1 MLHLLI
7 DTLRNSVLITGIV
20 IIMMMMIESF
30 NLESHSRFFNRVKGS
45 SFRQVLLAALL
56 GSIPGCIGGFATVS
70 LYSRRLLSFGALT
83 AMMIASAGDEA
94 FVMLAMMPD
103 KALWIFA
110 LLFVIAVFSGIAI
123 DWIMK
128 SRNIVD
134 CHPDQSTACHHD
146 QSTAC
151 HHDQSA
157 ACHHDQS
164 TACHHDQSA
173 HCHHDQSAHCHP
185 ERSEGSGSEQ
195 RKTVTDSSLPL
206 RMTTSQIRMTT
217 SQIRM
222 TTPQIRM
229 TTPQIAPTAG
239 GKEDAMAEKDGQD
252 TERRSLTWQ
261 RLVLTGAIALFA
273 IALAAGW
280 MEHDHAVSET
290 GHIQINLLSE
300 WWMNLIFAI
309 LCIVMVVIMCFRSDR
324 FIKETL
330 WHHVLQKHLP
340 NIFAWTFGVL
350 LAIGLLSEYIDLNTW
365 VSDNPALMILLAV
378 AIGIIPES
386 GPHLIFVTLYASGLV
401 PLPVLLASS
410 ISQDGHSSLPLLAED
425 KKSFA
430 YAKLLNCLIALI
442 VGFGTLLLF

>member
-128 SRNIVD
+128 SRNIEV
-134 CHPDQSTACHHD
+134 CHPDQSTACHP
-146 QSTAC
+146 
-151 HHDQSA
+151 
-157 ACHHDQS
+157 
-164 TACHHDQSA
+164 
-173 HCHHDQSAHCHP
+173 DQSAHCHP

-195 RKTVTDSSLPL
+195 RKTATDSSLPL
-206 RMTTSQIRMTT
+206 RMTAPQIGMTAP
-217 SQIRM
+217 QIKM
-222 TTPQIRM
+222 TPQ
-229 TTPQIAPTAG
+229 QIAPTAG

-280 MEHDHAVSET
+280 MEHDHAVPET
-290 GHIQINLLSE
+290 GQIHLNLLSE

-309 LCIVMVVIMCFRSDR
+309 LCIVMVVIMCFRSDS

>member
-30 NLESHSRFFNRVKGS
+30 NLDSHSRFFNRVKGS

-128 SRNIVD
+128 SRNIVG
-134 CHPDQSTACHHD
+134 
-146 QSTAC
+146 
-151 HHDQSA
+151 
-157 ACHHDQS
+157 
-164 TACHHDQSA
+164 
-173 HCHHDQSAHCHP
+173 CHP
-185 ERSEGSGSEQ
+185 ERSEGSGSEPC
-195 RKTVTDSSLPL
+195 KEVTDSSLPL
-206 RMTTSQIRMTT
+206 RMTAPQIKM
-217 SQIRM
+217 
-222 TTPQIRM
+222 TPQ
-229 TTPQIAPTAG
+229 QIGPTAG

-280 MEHDHAVSET
+280 MEHDHAVPET
-290 GHIQINLLSE
+290 GQIHLNLLSE

-309 LCIVMVVIMCFRSDR
+309 LCIVMVVIMCFRSDS

>member
-128 SRNIVD
+128 SRNISV
-134 CHPDQSTACHHD
+134 CHP
-146 QSTAC
+146 
-151 HHDQSA
+151 
-157 ACHHDQS
+157 DQS

-173 HCHHDQSAHCHP
+173 HCHPDQSAHCHP

-206 RMTTSQIRMTT
+206 RMTTSQIG
-217 SQIRM
+217 
-222 TTPQIRM
+222 M
-229 TTPQIAPTAG
+229 TTPQIAPATEC
-239 GKEDAMAEKDGQD
+239 KEDPMTKNDVQD

-273 IALAAGW
+273 VALAAGW

-309 LCIVMVVIMCFRSDR
+309 LCIVMVVIMCFRSDS

>member
-146 QSTAC
+146 QS
-151 HHDQSA
+151 
-157 ACHHDQS
+157 
-164 TACHHDQSA
+164 A
-173 HCHHDQSAHCHP
+173 HCHPDQSAHCHP

-206 RMTTSQIRMTT
+206 RMTTSQIRMTPQ
-217 SQIRM
+217 QIG
-222 TTPQIRM
+222 
-229 TTPQIAPTAG
+229 PTAG

-280 MEHDHAVSET
+280 MEHDHAVPET
-290 GHIQINLLSE
+290 GQIHLNLLSE

-309 LCIVMVVIMCFRSDR
+309 LCIVMVIIMCFRSDR

-350 LAIGLLSEYIDLNTW
+350 LTIGLLSEYIDLNTW

>member
-128 SRNIVD
+128 SRNIVV
-134 CHPDQSTACHHD
+134 CHPDQSTA
-146 QSTAC
+146 
-151 HHDQSA
+151 
-157 ACHHDQS
+157 
-164 TACHHDQSA
+164 
-173 HCHHDQSAHCHP
+173 CHHDQSAHCHP

-206 RMTTSQIRMTT
+206 RMTTSQIRMTAP
-217 SQIRM
+217 QIKM
-222 TTPQIRM
+222 TPQ
-229 TTPQIAPTAG
+229 QIGPTAG
-239 GKEDAMAEKDGQD
+239 GQEDAMAEKDGQD
-252 TERRSLTWQ
+252 TERRRLTWQ

-280 MEHDHAVSET
+280 MEHDHAVPET
-290 GHIQINLLSE
+290 GQIHLNLLSE

-309 LCIVMVVIMCFRSDR
+309 LCIVMVVIMCFRSDS

>member
-128 SRNIVD
+128 SRNIID
-134 CHPDQSTACHHD
+134 CHSEPSVGCHPEQSTA
-146 QSTAC
+146 
-151 HHDQSA
+151 
-157 ACHHDQS
+157 
-164 TACHHDQSA
+164 
-173 HCHHDQSAHCHP
+173 CHP
-185 ERSEGSGSEQ
+185 ERSEGSGSEPC
-195 RKTVTDSSLPL
+195 KEATDSSLPL
-206 RMTTSQIRMTT
+206 RMTAPQIKM
-217 SQIRM
+217 
-222 TTPQIRM
+222 TPQ
-229 TTPQIAPTAG
+229 QIGPTAG

-280 MEHDHAVSET
+280 MEHDHAVPET
-290 GHIQINLLSE
+290 GQIHLNLLSE

-309 LCIVMVVIMCFRSDR
+309 LCIVMVVIMCFRSDS

-365 VSDNPALMILLAV
+365 VSDNPVLMILLAV

>member
-128 SRNIVD
+128 SRNIEV
-134 CHPDQSTACHHD
+134 CHSEPSTI
-146 QSTAC
+146 
-151 HHDQSA
+151 
-157 ACHHDQS
+157 
-164 TACHHDQSA
+164 
-173 HCHHDQSAHCHP
+173 CHP
-185 ERSEGSGSEQ
+185 ERSRRRSEGSGSEPC
-195 RKTVTDSSLPL
+195 KEVTDSSLPL
-206 RMTTSQIRMTT
+206 RMTTSQIG
-217 SQIRM
+217 M
-222 TTPQIRM
+222 TTPQIKM
-229 TTPQIAPTAG
+229 TPQQIGPTAG

-280 MEHDHAVSET
+280 MEHDHAVPET
-290 GHIQINLLSE
+290 GQIHLNLLSE

-309 LCIVMVVIMCFRSDR
+309 LCIVMVVIMCFRSDS

-330 WHHVLQKHLP
+330 WHHVLHKHLP

-365 VSDNPALMILLAV
+365 VSDNPVLMILLAV

>member
-128 SRNIVD
+128 SRNIEV
-134 CHPDQSTACHHD
+134 CHSEPSVACHHE
-146 QSTAC
+146 QSIA
-151 HHDQSA
+151 
-157 ACHHDQS
+157 
-164 TACHHDQSA
+164 
-173 HCHHDQSAHCHP
+173 CHP
-185 ERSEGSGSEQ
+185 ERSRRRSEGSGSEPC
-195 RKTVTDSSLPL
+195 KDVTDSSLPL
-206 RMTTSQIRMTT
+206 RMTAPQIKM
-217 SQIRM
+217 
-222 TTPQIRM
+222 TPQ
-229 TTPQIAPTAG
+229 QIGPTAG

-280 MEHDHAVSET
+280 MEHDHAVPET
-290 GHIQINLLSE
+290 GQIHLNLLSE

-309 LCIVMVVIMCFRSDR
+309 LCIVMVVIMCFRSDS

>member
-128 SRNIVD
+128 SRNIVG
-134 CHPDQSTACHHD
+134 
-146 QSTAC
+146 
-151 HHDQSA
+151 
-157 ACHHDQS
+157 
-164 TACHHDQSA
+164 
-173 HCHHDQSAHCHP
+173 CHP

-195 RKTVTDSSLPL
+195 RKPVTDSSLPL
-206 RMTTSQIRMTT
+206 RMTTSQIG
-217 SQIRM
+217 
-222 TTPQIRM
+222 M
-229 TTPQIAPTAG
+229 TTPQIAPATEC
-239 GKEDAMAEKDGQD
+239 KEDEMAEKDGQD

-280 MEHDHAVSET
+280 MEHDHAVPET
-290 GHIQINLLSE
+290 GQIHLNLLSE

-309 LCIVMVVIMCFRSDR
+309 LCIVMVVIMCFRSDS

-350 LAIGLLSEYIDLNTW
+350 LTIGLLSEYIDLNTW

-430 YAKLLNCLIALI
+430 YAKLLNCIIALI

>member
-134 CHPDQSTACHHD
+134 CHPEPSV
-146 QSTAC
+146 
-151 HHDQSA
+151 
-157 ACHHDQS
+157 
-164 TACHHDQSA
+164 
-173 HCHHDQSAHCHP
+173 HCHP
-185 ERSEGSGSEQ
+185 ERSEGSGSEPC
-195 RKTVTDSSLPL
+195 KEVTDSSLPL
-206 RMTTSQIRMTT
+206 RMTAPQIKMTT
-217 SQIRM
+217 QQIGPTAGGKEDAM
-222 TTPQIRM
+222 
-229 TTPQIAPTAG
+229 AEKKEATAG

-309 LCIVMVVIMCFRSDR
+309 LCIVMVIIMCFRSDR

-350 LAIGLLSEYIDLNTW
+350 LTIGLLSEYIDLNTW

-430 YAKLLNCLIALI
+430 YAKLLNCIIALI

>member
-128 SRNIVD
+128 SRNIEV
-134 CHPDQSTACHHD
+134 
-146 QSTAC
+146 
-151 HHDQSA
+151 
-157 ACHHDQS
+157 
-164 TACHHDQSA
+164 
-173 HCHHDQSAHCHP
+173 CHP

-206 RMTTSQIRMTT
+206 RMTTSQIRMTAP
-217 SQIRM
+217 QIKM
-222 TTPQIRM
+222 TPQ
-229 TTPQIAPTAG
+229 QIGPTAG
-239 GKEDAMAEKDGQD
+239 GKEDPMEEKKEATTGGQEDAMAEKDGQD

-280 MEHDHAVSET
+280 MEHDHAVPET
-290 GHIQINLLSE
+290 GQIHLNLLSE

-309 LCIVMVVIMCFRSDR
+309 LCIVMVVIMCFRSDS

>member
-128 SRNIVD
+128 SRNIEV
-134 CHPDQSTACHHD
+134 
-146 QSTAC
+146 
-151 HHDQSA
+151 
-157 ACHHDQS
+157 
-164 TACHHDQSA
+164 
-173 HCHHDQSAHCHP
+173 CHP
-185 ERSEGSGSEQ
+185 EPSTICHPERSRRRSEGSGSEPC
-195 RKTVTDSSLPL
+195 KEVTDSSLPL
-206 RMTTSQIRMTT
+206 RMTAQQIKM
-217 SQIRM
+217 
-222 TTPQIRM
+222 TPQ
-229 TTPQIAPTAG
+229 QIGPTAG

-280 MEHDHAVSET
+280 MEHDHAVPET
-290 GHIQINLLSE
+290 GQIHLNLLSE

-309 LCIVMVVIMCFRSDR
+309 LCIVMVVIMCFRSDS

-365 VSDNPALMILLAV
+365 ISDNPALMILLAV

-430 YAKLLNCLIALI
+430 YAKLLNCLVALI

>member
-128 SRNIVD
+128 IRNIEV
-134 CHPDQSTACHHD
+134 CHSEPSVACHHE
-146 QSTAC
+146 QSIAC
-151 HHDQSA
+151 HHEPSA
-157 ACHHDQS
+157 D
-164 TACHHDQSA
+164 
-173 HCHHDQSAHCHP
+173 CHP
-185 ERSEGSGSEQ
+185 ERSRRRSEGAGSEQ

-206 RMTTSQIRMTT
+206 RMTTSQIRMTAP
-217 SQIRM
+217 QIKM
-222 TTPQIRM
+222 TPQ
-229 TTPQIAPTAG
+229 QIGPTAG

-280 MEHDHAVSET
+280 MEHDHAVPET
-290 GHIQINLLSE
+290 GQIHLNLLSE

-309 LCIVMVVIMCFRSDR
+309 LCIVMVVIMCFRSDS

>member
-146 QSTAC
+146 QS
-151 HHDQSA
+151 
-157 ACHHDQS
+157 
-164 TACHHDQSA
+164 
-173 HCHHDQSAHCHP
+173 AHCHP

-206 RMTTSQIRMTT
+206 RMTAQQIGMTT
-217 SQIRM
+217 QQIGSVAGGKEDAM
-222 TTPQIRM
+222 
-229 TTPQIAPTAG
+229 AEKKEATAG

>member
-30 NLESHSRFFNRVKGS
+30 NLESHSRFFNMVKGS

-128 SRNIVD
+128 SRNIVG
-134 CHPDQSTACHHD
+134 
-146 QSTAC
+146 
-151 HHDQSA
+151 
-157 ACHHDQS
+157 
-164 TACHHDQSA
+164 
-173 HCHHDQSAHCHP
+173 CHP

-206 RMTTSQIRMTT
+206 RMTAPQIKM
-217 SQIRM
+217 
-222 TTPQIRM
+222 TPQ
-229 TTPQIAPTAG
+229 QIGPTAG

-280 MEHDHAVSET
+280 MEHEHAVPET
-290 GHIQINLLSE
+290 GQIHLNLLSE

-309 LCIVMVVIMCFRSDR
+309 LCIVMVIIMCFRSDR

-350 LAIGLLSEYIDLNTW
+350 LTIGLLSEYIDLSTW

-430 YAKLLNCLIALI
+430 YAKLLNCIIALI

>member
-128 SRNIVD
+128 SRNIAI
-134 CHPDQSTACHHD
+134 CHPEPSV
-146 QSTAC
+146 
-151 HHDQSA
+151 
-157 ACHHDQS
+157 
-164 TACHHDQSA
+164 
-173 HCHHDQSAHCHP
+173 HCHP
-185 ERSEGSGSEQ
+185 ERSEGSGSEPC
-195 RKTVTDSSLPL
+195 KEVTDSSLPL
-206 RMTTSQIRMTT
+206 RMTAPQIKM
-217 SQIRM
+217 
-222 TTPQIRM
+222 TPQ
-229 TTPQIAPTAG
+229 QIGPTAGGKEDAMEEKKEATTG

-280 MEHDHAVSET
+280 MEHDHAVPET
-290 GHIQINLLSE
+290 GQIHLNLLSE

-309 LCIVMVVIMCFRSDR
+309 LCIVMVVIMCFRSDS

>member
-128 SRNIVD
+128 SRNIEV
-134 CHPDQSTACHHD
+134 CHP
-146 QSTAC
+146 
-151 HHDQSA
+151 
-157 ACHHDQS
+157 DQS

-173 HCHHDQSAHCHP
+173 HCHHDQSAHCHPDQSAHCHP

-206 RMTTSQIRMTT
+206 RMTAPQIKM
-217 SQIRM
+217 
-222 TTPQIRM
+222 TPQQIGP
-229 TTPQIAPTAG
+229 TTG
-239 GKEDAMAEKDGQD
+239 GKKDPMEEKKEATTGGQEDAMAEKDGQD

-280 MEHDHAVSET
+280 MEHDHAVPET
-290 GHIQINLLSE
+290 GQIHLNLLSE

-309 LCIVMVVIMCFRSDR
+309 LCIVMVVIMCFRSDS

>member
-128 SRNIVD
+128 SRHISV
-134 CHPDQSTACHHD
+134 CHP
-146 QSTAC
+146 
-151 HHDQSA
+151 
-157 ACHHDQS
+157 DQS

-173 HCHHDQSAHCHP
+173 HCHPDQSTACHP
-185 ERSEGSGSEQ
+185 ERSEGSGAEQ
-195 RKTVTDSSLPL
+195 RKKVTDSSLPL
-206 RMTTSQIRMTT
+206 RMTAQQIGMTT
-217 SQIRM
+217 QQIGSVAGGKEDAM
-222 TTPQIRM
+222 
-229 TTPQIAPTAG
+229 AEKKEATAG

-252 TERRSLTWQ
+252 TGRRSLTWQ

-280 MEHDHAVSET
+280 MEHDHAVPET
-290 GHIQINLLSE
+290 GQIHLNLLSE

-309 LCIVMVVIMCFRSDR
+309 LCIVMVVIMCFRSDS

-365 VSDNPALMILLAV
+365 VSDNPVLMILLAV

>member
-128 SRNIVD
+128 SRNIEV
-134 CHPDQSTACHHD
+134 CHPEPSTI
-146 QSTAC
+146 
-151 HHDQSA
+151 
-157 ACHHDQS
+157 
-164 TACHHDQSA
+164 
-173 HCHHDQSAHCHP
+173 CHP
-185 ERSEGSGSEQ
+185 ERSRRRSEGAGSEPC
-195 RKTVTDSSLPL
+195 KEATDSSLPL
-206 RMTTSQIRMTT
+206 RMTAPQIKM
-217 SQIRM
+217 
-222 TTPQIRM
+222 TPQ
-229 TTPQIAPTAG
+229 QIGPTAD

-252 TERRSLTWQ
+252 TGRRSLTWQ

-280 MEHDHAVSET
+280 MEHDHAVPET
-290 GHIQINLLSE
+290 GQIHLNLLSE

-309 LCIVMVVIMCFRSDR
+309 LCIVMVVIMCFRSDS

>member
-20 IIMMMMIESF
+20 IMMMMMIESF
-30 NLESHSRFFNRVKGS
+30 NLESHSRFFSRVKGS

-134 CHPDQSTACHHD
+134 CHP
-146 QSTAC
+146 
-151 HHDQSA
+151 
-157 ACHHDQS
+157 
-164 TACHHDQSA
+164 
-173 HCHHDQSAHCHP
+173 
-185 ERSEGSGSEQ
+185 ERSEGAGSEPC
-195 RKTVTDSSLPL
+195 KEVTDSSLPL
-206 RMTTSQIRMTT
+206 RMTAPQIKM
-217 SQIRM
+217 
-222 TTPQIRM
+222 TPQ
-229 TTPQIAPTAG
+229 QIGPTAG

-252 TERRSLTWQ
+252 TGRRSLTWQ

-280 MEHDHAVSET
+280 MEHDHAVPET
-290 GHIQINLLSE
+290 GQIHLNLLSE

-309 LCIVMVVIMCFRSDR
+309 LCIVMVVIMCFRSDS

>member
-128 SRNIVD
+128 SRHISV
-134 CHPDQSTACHHD
+134 
-146 QSTAC
+146 
-151 HHDQSA
+151 
-157 ACHHDQS
+157 
-164 TACHHDQSA
+164 
-173 HCHHDQSAHCHP
+173 CHHDQSAHCHP

-206 RMTTSQIRMTT
+206 RMTAQQIGMTT
-217 SQIRM
+217 QQIGSVAGGKEDAM
-222 TTPQIRM
+222 
-229 TTPQIAPTAG
+229 AEKKEATAG

-309 LCIVMVVIMCFRSDR
+309 LCIVMVVIMCFRSDS